1 MALYAERL
9 YGLAKE
15 SFPNEIAT
23 KPVQRQL
30 VGFFVV
36 GLADAPVQMKILRG
50 TPDTFEG
57 AVTIANREATFQ
69 KQFSLRIGGKVPT
82 LIRRPTWDR
91 PATTATEHEPK
102 VVDHARSRACF
113 VCGKSGHVAKNCR
126 MKKMFA
132 IPAAREVIFYICC
145 ESGHFKR
152 NAPRGRKKQQ
162 PSQSN

>member
-9 YGLAKE
+9 YGLAEE

-23 KPVQRQL
+23 EPVQRQL
-30 VGFFVV
+30 VGFFVD
-36 GLADAPVQMKILRG
+36 GLADAPVQMKVLRG

-57 AVTIANREATFQ
+57 AVTITNREATFQ
-69 KQFSLRIGGKVPT
+69 KQFSLRIAGKVPT
-82 LIRRPTWDR
+82 LIRMPTWDR
-91 PATTATEHEPK
+91 PAPAAAQHEPME
-102 VVDHARSRACF
+102 VDHARSRACF